1 MAIVSII
8 MPCHNGASFLRQAV
22 DSVLD
27 QSYKD
32 WELLI
37 IDDASTDGS
46 VEVAEEYCR
55 QDSRIRLLHTKYST
69 GKPATPRN
77 VGIKAATGRFI
88 AFLDCDDQWLSE
100 KLEHQLPLFE
110 KKDCAAV
117 FSFYKK
123 MDKDGNIRSA
133 VVTSP
138 AVVDFDQLLDGNCI
152 GNLTGI
158 YDTAKVGKVYQKEI
172 HHEDYLMWLQVLQ
185 KGFVACNTGT
195 VEAYYRE
202 SDTSVSGSKLKALGW
217 TWVIYRRE
225 LGLPLLTSTSHFIK
239 YAFKGLGKR
248 LK

>member
-1 MAIVSII
+1 MATVSVI
-8 MPCHNGASFLRQAV
+8 MPCHNGEKYLRQAV
-22 DSVLD
+22 DSVLA
-27 QSYKD
+27 QTYAD

-46 VEVAEEYCR
+46 AAVAKEYCAK
-55 QDSRIRLLHTKYST
+55 DSRVRLLHTKCST

-77 VGIKAATGRFI
+77 VGIEAAAGRFI
-88 AFLDCDDQWLSE
+88 AFLDCDDQWTLA
-100 KLEHQLPLFE
+100 KLEHQLPLFQQE
-110 KKDCAAV
+110 NCAAV

-123 MDKDGNIRSA
+123 MDTEGNVRSA
-133 VVTSP
+133 VVTAP

-172 HHEDYLMWLQVLQ
+172 NHEDYLMWLQVLK
-185 KGFVACNTGT
+185 KGFIARNTGT

-202 SDTSVSGSKLKALGW
+202 SCTSVSGSKVKALLW
-217 TWVIYRRE
+217 TWAIYRKE
-225 LGLPLLTSTSHFIK
+225 LGLPLMASVMHFIK
-239 YAFKGLGKR
+239 YAFKALGKR

>member
-1 MAIVSII
+1 MATVSVI
-8 MPCHNGASFLRQAV
+8 MPCHNGEKYLRQAV
-22 DSVLD
+22 ESVLA
-27 QSYKD
+27 QSFAS

-46 VEVAEEYCR
+46 IAIAEEYCAR
-55 QDSRIRLLHTKYST
+55 DSRIKLLHTQHST
-69 GKPATPRN
+69 GKPATARN

-88 AFLDCDDQWLSE
+88 AFLDCDDQWLPQ

-110 KKDCAAV
+110 KADCAAV

-123 MDKDGNIRSA
+123 MDSSGNVRSA

-138 AVVDFDQLLDGNCI
+138 AAVSFDQLLDGNCI

-158 YDTAKVGKVYQKEI
+158 YDTAKVGKVYQKKI

-185 KGFVACNTGT
+185 KGFVAYNTGT
-195 VEAYYRE
+195 VEACYRE
-202 SDTSVSGSKLKALGW
+202 SGSSVSGSKLKALGW
-217 TWVIYRRE
+217 TWAIYRRE
-225 LGLPLLTSTSHFIK
+225 LDLSFIASAVHFIR
-239 YAFKGLGKR
+239 YAFKGLSKR